1 MCLFPFMLPMV
12 VHPRVF
18 AALAVAFRRH
28 IFILENLVTNL
39 WVFLEETSQ

>member
-12 VHPRVF
+12 MYSRVF
-18 AALAVAFRRH
+18 TALAVAFGRR
-28 IFILENLVTNL
+28 IFVLENLVTNL